1 MPRSSGGR
9 YHVDEEG
16 NVSEEPTAPRA
27 PLTEQEQSQAR
38 AVYTGMDLDRSGSI
52 EPEELTALY
61 AAGDPQVLRGFLS
74 CAHLIPAWLLLAQA
88 WFARLDR
95 IRRDGKVSLAE
106 FLAGLPE
113 LKPHRG
119 MRSLK
124 FTLRHLEKRTRLV
137 ATEHVAAAREA
148 AEVEIHHYAALHPD
162 GEGANTQQGPGCRK
176 AVYQVLLRA
185 ARKLMNLYVD
195 VSFPSG
201 AKITQAFY
209 YTENKVKDP
218 RALQTQ
224 VCPVL
229 PDAPAAQDE
238 VQDEG
243 PVVVRCKVPTLRRE
257 CFFLIH
263 VCVCVFVKVPSLEA
277 AVSLYFH
284 ASYPEDTFDEGE
296 LQGLAT
302 ATTTAQVMVAG
313 EEVNRAA
320 VAVLRDKAHRA
331 GGATRPGRT
340 ASAAVGREL

>member
-52 EPEELTALY
+52 EPEELSALY
-61 AAGDPQVLRGFLS
+61 AAGDPQALRGFLS
-74 CAHLIPAWLLLAQA
+74 CSRLIPVRFLLAQA

-113 LKPHRG
+113 LKPHKG

-148 AEVEIHHYAALHPD
+148 AEVEIQHYASLHPD
-162 GEGANTQQGPGCRK
+162 GEGADTQQGAGSRR

-185 ARKLMNLYVD
+185 ARMLMNLYVD
-195 VSFPSG
+195 VSFPPG

-209 YTENKVKDP
+209 YTENKAKDP

-229 PDAPAAQDE
+229 QDAQAAQG
-238 VQDEG
+238 QDVG
-243 PVVVRCKVPTLRRE
+243 PVVVRCKVPTLERE
-257 CFFLIH
+257 RFFLIL
-263 VCVCVFVKVPSLEA
+263 VCVCVCVCVC
-277 AVSLYFH
+277 V
-284 ASYPEDTFDEGE
+284 
-296 LQGLAT
+296 
-302 ATTTAQVMVAG
+302 
-313 EEVNRAA
+313 
-320 VAVLRDKAHRA
+320 
-331 GGATRPGRT
+331 
-340 ASAAVGREL
+340 